1 MLRLLFRKWW
11 VILLQGIL
19 LIILSIYIF
28 NNPAGV
34 LAGLSIWVGLILLLA
49 GLAGTISWWAGDKEE
64 REEMSLL
71 WSVLTLLFGLLIL
84 SNLLAA
90 MKILTVVFGLWIFV
104 SGVWL
109 LRTGWGLRGYY
120 RGGWAMIVIG
130 AMSLLLAVNMIF
142 DIGIG
147 AVAIATLLGVQV
159 LLIGIALLILSFAK
173 KMVAGKLRDK
183 IEAVRTSHE

>member
-34 LAGLSIWVGLILLLA
+34 LAGISIWVGLILLFA

-71 WSVLTLLFGLLIL
+71 WSVLTFIFGLLIL
-84 SNLLAA
+84 FHLLAA
-90 MKILTVVFGLWIFV
+90 MKIVTMVFGFWIFL
-104 SGVWL
+104 SGAWL
-109 LRTGWGLRGYY
+109 LKNGWGLKSSYP
-120 RGGWAMIVIG
+120 GGWVMVVIG
-130 AMSLLLAVNMIF
+130 ALSLLLAANMIF

-159 LLIGIALLILSFAK
+159 LLIGIALLILAFAK
-173 KMVAGKLRDK
+173 KMVAGKMTEK
-183 IEAVRTSHE
+183 IEAARAGY

>member
-1 MLRLLFRKWW
+1 MLRLMFRKWW
-11 VILLQGIL
+11 VLLLQGIL
-19 LIILSIYIF
+19 LIILSLYIF

-34 LAGLSIWVGLILLLA
+34 LAGLSIWVGLILLFA

-130 AMSLLLAVNMIF
+130 VLSLLLATNMIF